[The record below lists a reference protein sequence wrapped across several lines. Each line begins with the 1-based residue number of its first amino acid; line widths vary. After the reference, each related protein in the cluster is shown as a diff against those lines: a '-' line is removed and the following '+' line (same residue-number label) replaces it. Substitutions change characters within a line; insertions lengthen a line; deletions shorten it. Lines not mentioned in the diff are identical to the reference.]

1 MKVNLIK
8 YASLLVSLLV
18 PVALIGSAVR
28 ILLTPV
34 FYQVEYR
41 MPYFPED
48 NYGFTQ
54 KDRLYWAPFAVE
66 YLVND
71 ADISYLGDLKFENG
85 APLFGERELTHMED
99 VKHVVRGT
107 LNAWVISLSLLALA
121 GMLAWRGDWLYEY
134 LTALQ
139 RGGRWMI
146 GFAVTLGL
154 IAGVGILI
162 SPGLFW
168 QFFALFHAIF
178 FEGDSW
184 LFAFSDTLIRLFP
197 LRFWQDAFLWA
208 AVLALGGGF
217 ALAYGLSD
225 KVILNSVYN
234 SNQPNQK
241 DTTS

>member
-1 MKVNLIK
+1 MKFNLIK
-8 YASLLVSLLV
+8 FASFLTSLLIPL
-18 PVALIGSAVR
+18 ALIGTAVR
-28 ILLTPV
+28 ILLTPI
-34 FYQVEYR
+34 FFNIEYR

-48 NYGFTQ
+48 TYGFTQ
-54 KDRLYWAPFAVE
+54 KDRLSWAPYAVD
-66 YLVND
+66 YLIND
-71 ADISYLGDLKFENG
+71 ADISYLGDLQFENG
-85 APLFGERELTHMED
+85 SPLYNERELSHMED
-99 VKHVVRGT
+99 VKNVVGGT
-107 LNAWVISLSLLALA
+107 LNAWIISISLLALL

-134 LTALQ
+134 MLALR

-146 GFAVTLGL
+146 GFAAALGA

-168 QFFALFHAIF
+168 QFFALFHAVF

-225 KVILNSVYN
+225 KVIHNSVYN
-234 SNQPNQK
+234 SNQPKPK